1 MSQKPF
7 VIGVGVGVGNENQL
21 HAALINF
28 LKSPL
33 CNGYI
38 TKNGRE
44 LTFNKNCDILS
55 PNNLRGPITCCENRQ
70 EFVKKFNSE
79 LKAIFDYNRVSE
91 TERSLPL
98 YGFRCFIKLNYRFDD
113 YTKGSLCIEFADFQE
128 FKKNLGIT
136 YKPDSLEFYVD
147 LAYDFFS
154 FSEFGELFE
163 FDLEKKV
170 ITPKFIGNFTVDEL
184 LMIWSTITAIYVI
197 SLLQTQDVS
206 ILKDSMLKDYSI
218 KLTYD
223 FKADIN
229 SMASDYIFVGDMFT
243 FLNLIDKYLNGVL
256 SNDADLEPNSP
267 NFVTF
272 IRTCIQEI
280 KKRTIVGENKPS
292 LFRYLCSLLAI
303 SAHKAIFDYN
313 KLIETDWSGNLNDPP
328 DPPQFWDFS
337 WVVSKYPALPS
348 VSEHSTF
355 ILQPVDS
362 SQSVVVTGGSY
373 SRRKHR
379 TSKKSHKIHRRHRRH
394 RHSSHNKKHHTK
406 RHMKRH
412 TKRYRN
418 RK

>member
-1 MSQKPF
+1 MSQQPF
-7 VIGVGVGVGNENQL
+7 VIGVGNDLNTS
-21 HAALINF
+21 LINF

-44 LTFNKNCDILS
+44 LTFNKNCDVGLT
-55 PNNLRGPITCCENRQ
+55 NLRGPITCCENRQ
-70 EFVKKFNSE
+70 KFVKKFNSE
-79 LKAIFDYNRVSE
+79 LKAIFDSNRVSE

-136 YKPDSLEFYVD
+136 YQPDSLEFYVD

-154 FSEFGELFE
+154 FSKFGELFE

-170 ITPKFIGNFTVDEL
+170 ITPKFIGNFTVNEL

-197 SLLQTQDVS
+197 SLLRTQDVS
-206 ILKDSMLKDYSI
+206 VSMLVGYRI
-218 KLTYD
+218 KLTDD
-223 FKADIN
+223 FKADID
-229 SMASDYIFVGDMFT
+229 SMDYIFVGDMFT
-243 FLNLIDKYLNGVL
+243 FLTLINFYMRGKI
-256 SNDADLEPNSP
+256 SNDYQNEHKLEYNGFV
-267 NFVTF
+267 NFMT
-272 IRTCIQEI
+272 ISKEEITNKTTMQED
-280 KKRTIVGENKPS
+280 KPS

-303 SAHKAIFDYN
+303 SAHKEIFDYN

-328 DPPQFWDFS
+328 EPPKFWDFS
-337 WVVSKYPALPS
+337 WVDYKSPNLPS
-348 VSEHSTF
+348 ASIHSPF
-355 ILQPVDS
+355 KLQPVDS